1 MHELGLAEGIMT
13 VAIDMSGERPVNR
26 IVVRIGEEQRIV
38 PDSLEFGFQLL
49 AEGTACEGA
58 VLQCIV
64 VPGIDV
70 LVDEVELGG
79 DPPTILRR
87 PGAPVVEPPMS
98 MSTPATT
105 APVRRLQHQRTHQE
119 ESRWGSCSA
128 VRRALSAR
136 LRSG

>member
-13 VAIDMSGERPVNR
+13 VAIDMAGERTVSR

-49 AEGTACEGA
+49 AEGTVCEGA
-58 VLQCIV
+58 TLRCVM
-64 VPGIDV
+64 VPGIEV

-87 PGAPVVEPPMS
+87 PGSEVVEPPHAHEHPGHHGAS
-98 MSTPATT
+98 P
-105 APVRRLQHQRTHQE
+105 APVT
-119 ESRWGSCSA
+119 SA
-128 VRRALSAR
+128 HTP
-136 LRSG
+136 GGT